1 MATTTFDIGP
11 SGENEQFSS
20 SIPIS
25 SLARVRFTDFTGGA
39 TAWFEVA
46 ANGVTT
52 LEPITDTSVSYA
64 QSYGPVNV
72 RIKVNLNRSQYAR
85 VAGILE
91 DV

>member
-11 SGENEQFSS
+11 SGANEQFSS
-20 SIPIS
+20 SITIS
-25 SLARVRFTDFTGGA
+25 SLARVRFTEFTGGA
-39 TAWFEVA
+39 TAWFEVT

-52 LEPITDTSVSYA
+52 LEPITNTAVSYA
-64 QSYGPVNV
+64 ESFGPVNV
-72 RIKVNLNRSQYAR
+72 RVRVKLNGSQYAH